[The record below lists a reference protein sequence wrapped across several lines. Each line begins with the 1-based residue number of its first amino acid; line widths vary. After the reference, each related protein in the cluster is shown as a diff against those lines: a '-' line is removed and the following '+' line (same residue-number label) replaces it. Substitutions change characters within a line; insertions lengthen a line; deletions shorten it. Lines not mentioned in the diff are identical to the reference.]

1 MLFRS
6 SKEGKQEGSRLRALE
21 LMARTAG
28 MFREEDQTKTEK
40 VSAEKLRAELAGH
53 LKLINN
59 IKPIRR
65 DDVANG

>member
-1 MLFRS
+1 
-6 SKEGKQEGSRLRALE
+6 
-21 LMARTAG
+21 MARTAG